1 MRYLVNFST
10 GLASFEAARR
20 TIEQKG
26 RENTT
31 VIFCDV
37 RGDAARDSHAAPLG
51 SNWDGEDDDNYRFLA
66 DAQKLLGVEI
76 VRLSHPEGL
85 GVWGTIFKERKISI
99 RGAGGL
105 MFAPCSRALKME
117 IVDAYAA
124 TIEEEITQVLGLT
137 WLEDERVLKATER
150 ARHGKPCDVWFPL
163 TEPPFVDNCHIAAW
177 LEARGVQPPRSYRQ
191 GYIHSNCGGA
201 CIKAGLSQ
209 WAALLR
215 DNRGRFLYNERQEG
229 QFRAEINSNVA
240 ILRDQSGGTVTPL
253 PLDQF
258 RREVESGARKVGALD
273 WGGCGCFA
281 PSPQMRF
288 DELALEAATPRSAN
302 KRPLISTKI

>member
-37 RGDAARDSHAAPLG
+37 RGDASRDSHAAPHG
-51 SNWDGEDDDNYRFLA
+51 TNWDGEDDDNYRFLA

-76 VRLSHPEGL
+76 VRLHHPDGL
-85 GVWGTIFKERKISI
+85 GVWGTIFQTRKIAI

-117 IVDAYAA
+117 VVDAYAA
-124 TIEEEITQVLGLT
+124 TIDEEITQVLGLT

-150 ARHGKPCDVWFPL
+150 ARRGDACDVWFPL
-163 TEPPFVDNCHIAAW
+163 TEAPFVDNCHIAAW
-177 LEARGVQPPRSYRQ
+177 LDSRGVQPPRSYKQ
-191 GYIHSNCGGA
+191 GYIHSNCGAA
-201 CIKAGLSQ
+201 CVKAGLSQ

-215 DNRGRFLYNERQEG
+215 DNPGRFNYNEEQEA
-229 QFRAEINSNVA
+229 QFRAEINPDVA
-240 ILRDQSGGTVTPL
+240 ILRDQSGGKTTPL

-288 DELALEAATPRSAN
+288 DELALEAATPRIGAT
-302 KRPLISTKI
+302 RPRAK

>member
-10 GLASFEAARR
+10 GLASFEATRR

-37 RGDAARDSHAAPLG
+37 RGDAARDSHAAPPG

-66 DAQKLLGVEI
+66 DVEKLLGVEI

-85 GVWGTIFKERKISI
+85 GVWGAIFKHRAISI

-105 MFAPCSRALKME
+105 MFAPCARLLKME
-117 IVDAYAA
+117 TADAYAA
-124 TIEEEITQVLGLT
+124 QIERETGDEITRVLGLT
-137 WLEDERVLKATER
+137 WMEDERVLR
-150 ARHGKPCDVWFPL
+150 AREKIKSDVWFPL
-163 TEPPFVDNCHIAAW
+163 CDAPFVDNCHIAAW
-177 LEARGVQPPRSYRQ
+177 LEARDVQPPRSYRQ
-191 GYIHSNCGGA
+191 GYKHSNCGSA

-215 DNRGRFLYNERQEG
+215 DNRGRFLYNERQEA
-229 QFRAEINSNVA
+229 QFRAEINGDVA

-258 RREVESGARKVGALD
+258 RREVEAGTRKVNDLD

-288 DELALEAATPRSAN
+288 DELAIEAATPHSGN
-302 KRPLISTKI
+302 KRP